1 MSWVKNGLLLA
12 TGGIIGLCVAA
23 ALEADN
29 DESERSEGLRDVD
42 GIAVL
47 GEKLR
52 REAEWAMEECTSD
65 EERDAVYAELKASI
79 GALQEKLGQ
88 RGAEIIAELEAQFE
102 EKDEDVAP
110 HPVPITSAERT
121 QSIRAAVD
129 ELAQS
134 LDETLKGLQAKK
146 FEISG
151 AAAS

>member
-23 ALEADN
+23 ALEADG
-29 DESERSEGLRDVD
+29 DETEHSEGLRDVD

-52 REAEWAMEECTSD
+52 REAEWAMEECTND
-65 EERDAVYAELKASI
+65 EERAAVYDELKTSI
-79 GALQEKLGQ
+79 WALQEKLGQ

-102 EKDEDVAP
+102 EKGEDAAL
-110 HPVPITSAERT
+110 HPAPITSAERT
-121 QSIRAAVD
+121 QSIRAAVG

-134 LDETLKGLQAKK
+134 LDEALELLRP
-146 FEISG
+146 IDS
-151 AAAS
+151 AAHA

>member
-23 ALEADN
+23 AIEAD
-29 DESERSEGLRDVD
+29 DDGAERSSEGLRDVD

-65 EERDAVYAELKASI
+65 EEHDAVYAEIKTSI
-79 GALQEKLGQ
+79 GALQEKLAE
-88 RGAEIIAELEAQFE
+88 RGAEIIAELEAQFAE
-102 EKDEDVAP
+102 ERDVTREMHEP
-110 HPVPITSAERT
+110 PVQTERV
-121 QSIRAAVD
+121 QSVRTALD

-134 LDETLKGLQAKK
+134 MDETLKGLQPVKATV
-146 FEISG
+146 
-151 AAAS
+151 

>member
-102 EKDEDVAP
+102 EKGEDTALNP
-110 HPVPITSAERT
+110 STIASSERT

>member
-1 MSWVKNGLLLA
+1 MSLVKNSLLLA

-23 ALEADN
+23 ALEADG
-29 DESERSEGLRDVD
+29 DESERTEGLRDVD
-42 GIAVL
+42 GIDVL

-65 EERDAVYAELKASI
+65 EERVAVCDELKASI

-88 RGAEIIAELEAQFE
+88 RGAEIIAELEVQFE
-102 EKDEDVAP
+102 EKGEDAAS

-129 ELAQS
+129 ELVQS
-134 LDETLKGLQAKK
+134 LDETMKGLQSVKV
-146 FEISG
+146 
-151 AAAS
+151 

>member
-1 MSWVKNGLLLA
+1 
-12 TGGIIGLCVAA
+12 
-23 ALEADN
+23 
-29 DESERSEGLRDVD
+29 
-42 GIAVL
+42 
-47 GEKLR
+47 
-52 REAEWAMEECTSD
+52 MEECTSD
-65 EERDAVYAELKASI
+65 EERAAVYDELKASI

-102 EKDEDVAP
+102 EKGEDTALNP
-110 HPVPITSAERT
+110 STIASSERT

-146 FEISG
+146 IEISG

>member
-1 MSWVKNGLLLA
+1 MSWVKNGLLFA

-23 ALEADN
+23 ALEAD
-29 DESERSEGLRDVD
+29 DDDSERSEGLRDED

-65 EERDAVYAELKASI
+65 EERTAVYDELKASI
-79 GALQEKLGQ
+79 RALQEKLGQ
-88 RGAEIIAELEAQFE
+88 RGAEIIRELEAQFE
-102 EKDEDVAP
+102 EKGEDAALYS
-110 HPVPITSAERT
+110 VPIRSNERT

-134 LDETLKGLQAKK
+134 LDETLNGLKPNGSPTLA
-146 FEISG
+146 
-151 AAAS
+151 

>member
-23 ALEADN
+23 AIEAD
-29 DESERSEGLRDVD
+29 DDGAERSSEGLRDVD

-65 EERDAVYAELKASI
+65 EERDAVYAEIKTSI
-79 GALQEKLGQ
+79 GALQEKLAE
-88 RGAEIIAELEAQFE
+88 RGAEIIAELEAQFAEAGE
-102 EKDEDVAP
+102 EEDRVCEQ
-110 HPVPITSAERT
+110 PVQTKCV
-121 QSIRAAVD
+121 QNIREVLD

-134 LDETLKGLQAKK
+134 MDKTLKELEPAK
-146 FEISG
+146 
-151 AAAS
+151 AMV